1 MKIET
6 KLTFNNM
13 KKNIKRTIYTTI
25 SIALCAFLIIS
36 TLLVATSIST
46 SFKEN
51 IASKYN
57 DYYFVIKN
65 INLDNFN
72 KIKNKEYISQI
83 YLQENDEG
91 QLYEIDN
98 LPDSFQ
104 IVDGINIYI
113 KYDNYRKTCIYT
125 NNILETLNL
134 TYTEAYENCELN
146 TRLLNSYGLIDAS
159 IKAKDFVDNVPICQV
174 RFNFTY
180 ILDIML
186 IVILLIFSILSVI
199 ILYNAFLITINER
212 KKEYAVLNSIGAT
225 EGQIL
230 KMTFLENFIIGII
243 GIIIGF
249 LISVLGSFILL
260 KMLNNIANSTIYNF
274 KLILDIKYIIL
285 SFAIIIIN
293 IYISSLIP
301 SVKASS
307 TSIIQGIKNNKQIK
321 YKKSNSIFEKFIS
334 IEGKLA
340 LKNLKRNKNKYRII
354 TILLVICMTSYITIT
369 TYINYE
375 KVAANLINE
384 YDVDAELNISENSNK
399 YYKTILENYVNTS
412 GDKIEYFEYKVMG
425 LYALVEPEDALIAV
439 NCRYAD
445 VMYFP
450 IQIIGLD
457 DKSYNNYITDLN
469 GNVGDYIIYNNVT
482 ERDLKEEEQEF
493 IYKYSTAF
501 KTNYDFNLKIVYYNL
516 AFNNVNEEEE
526 FLRYEIIDDEN
537 LKENFVLTDILPN
550 GYKEIKNKERI
561 TIFTNMETFN
571 NIEEKIN
578 AHPKRLYQHN
588 IWMHYG
594 NTSNSESGNFVK
606 IKCGNIINFSDYMEN
621 IIQKQNVNIFVDYY
635 SLENQEKII
644 YTNILEL
651 ILQTIILT
659 IIVIGIIS
667 SINIINASL
676 CEREEEFKALSRLG
690 ATKGNIN
697 KIVIYENIYMF
708 IKATIISIILSSP
721 ILYMI
726 IRFMEKTIILDEI
739 LIPFANIGIFIL
751 LLFIIS
757 LVIAIYSTK
766 FIKEE

>member
-57 DYYFVIKN
+57 DYHFVIKN
-65 INLDNFN
+65 IDLDSFN
-72 KIKNKEYISQI
+72 KIKDKEYISQI

-91 QLYEIDN
+91 QLYELDN
-98 LPDSFQ
+98 LPEFFQ
-104 IVDGINIYI
+104 IADGINIYI
-113 KYDNYRKTCIYT
+113 KYDNYRRTCAYT

-134 TYTEAYENCELN
+134 TYIEAYEKCELN
-146 TRLLNSYGLIDAS
+146 TKLLNSYGLIDAS
-159 IKAKDFVDNVPICQV
+159 IEPKDYADNVPICQV
-174 RFNFTY
+174 RLNFIY
-180 ILDIML
+180 ILDIM
-186 IVILLIFSILSVI
+186 IIIILLIFSILSVI

-230 KMTFLENFIIGII
+230 KMTFLENFIIGIV

-249 LISVLGSFILL
+249 LISILGSLFLL
-260 KMLNNIANSTIYNF
+260 RTINNIVNSIAYNF

-293 IYISSLIP
+293 IYVSSLIP
-301 SVKASS
+301 SVRASS
-307 TSIIQGIKNNKQIK
+307 TSVIQGIKNNKQIK
-321 YKKSNSIFEKFIS
+321 YKKSNSIFGKILS
-334 IEGKLA
+334 IEEKLA

-354 TILLVICMTSYITIT
+354 TILLVICMTSYITMT

-384 YDVDAELNISENSNK
+384 YDVDAQISLYEDSSN
-399 YYKTILENYVNTS
+399 YYESILDNYVATS
-412 GDKIEYFEYKVMG
+412 GDILEYFEYKVMG
-425 LYALVEPEDALIAV
+425 LFALVEPEDALIAV

-445 VMYFP
+445 AMYFP

-482 ERDLKEEEQEF
+482 EKELKEGEQEF
-493 IYKYSTAF
+493 IYKYNSAF
-501 KTNYDFNLKIVYYNL
+501 KTNYNYNFKIVYCNFD
-516 AFNNVNEEEE
+516 FNNENEDNV
-526 FLRYEIIDDEN
+526 FIGYEIIDDEN

-550 GYKEIKNKERI
+550 GYKEIKNTGKI

-578 AHPKRLYQHN
+578 AHPKSLYQHN
-588 IWMHYG
+588 IWKHFG
-594 NTSNSESGNFVK
+594 DTSNSGNFVK
-606 IKCGNIINFSDYMEN
+606 IKCGNIINFSNYMDN
-621 IIQKQNVNIFVDYY
+621 IIQKQNVDIYAHYY

-676 CEREEEFKALSRLG
+676 CEREEEFKELSRLG

-697 KIVIYENIYMF
+697 KILIYENIYMF

-726 IRFMEKTIILDEI
+726 IKFMEKTIILDKI
-739 LIPFANIGIFIL
+739 LIPFVNIGIFIL
-751 LLFIIS
+751 SLFIIF